1 VGVVAADDRAIAAR
15 SPLRYIA
22 IALTLVLLSLPAAA
36 RAQATGTLEGAVV
49 QGTAGGGAVSGLA
62 VRLLVF
68 QGSQRVDEQ
77 QGVTDAQ
84 GRFRFEGLDPS
95 PERVYFPVVEYHDVS
110 YYPSPV
116 SFKDAPTQSVSITIY
131 EPTGDDAQVLFPRT
145 NLILT
150 GVDPERLYVM
160 EMGVASNRGDRAYA
174 APETLHFA
182 LPAGAESFSPRFGIM
197 AGAVSQRPSGFVLTG
212 PLLPGDH
219 ELAYSYELPVQGQ
232 QADLSRTLQHPV
244 ESFSLFVPA
253 QDSIRV
259 DSPQLAEAGT
269 RDMGGMTY
277 RVYTAS
283 NLARG
288 SQLGIRLSGLPE
300 MPGAMA
306 QRLGYAL
313 LGGGLAISLGA
324 LIIAWRRGVRASTPA
339 PASAAE
345 AADAPDTRRDDLLA
359 TLADLDER
367 FEAGELPLAEY
378 QRARDVAKRRLVALL
393 RESNAQAPRSSEA
406 DVATD
411 ADPASAGRDARG

>member
-1 VGVVAADDRAIAAR
+1 
-15 SPLRYIA
+15 
-22 IALTLVLLSLPAAA
+22 
-36 RAQATGTLEGAVV
+36 LEGAVV

-77 QGVTDAQ
+77 QGTTDAQ
-84 GRFRFEGLDPS
+84 GHFRFEGLDPS
-95 PERVYFPVVEYHDVS
+95 PERIYFPVVEYHDVS

-116 SFKDAPTQSVSITIY
+116 SFKDAPTQSVTITIY
-131 EPTGDDAQVLFPRT
+131 EPTADDAQVLFPRT

-174 APETLHFA
+174 APETLRFA
-182 LPAGAESFSPRFGIM
+182 LPAGAESFSPRFGMM
-197 AGAVSQRPSGFVLTG
+197 ADAVSQRPSGFVLTG

-253 QDSIRV
+253 QDNIRV
-259 DSPQLAEAGT
+259 DSPQLAESGT

-283 NLARG
+283 NLVRG
-288 SQLGIRLSGLPE
+288 SQLVIRLSDLPE
-300 MPGAMA
+300 VPGALA

-313 LGGGLAISLGA
+313 LASGLLVSLGA
-324 LIIAWRRGVRASTPA
+324 LLFAWRRGARATTPA
-339 PASAAE
+339 AA
-345 AADAPDTRRDDLLA
+345 AAPVATDDLETRRDELLA
-359 TLADLDER
+359 TVADLDER
-367 FEAGELPLAEY
+367 FEAGELPLPEY
-378 QRARDVAKRRLVALL
+378 QRARDLAKRRLVALL
-393 RESNAQAPRSSEA
+393 REPEVEGSRSDEEGET
-406 DVATD
+406 TD
-411 ADPASAGRDARG
+411 ADPAPAGLDARG